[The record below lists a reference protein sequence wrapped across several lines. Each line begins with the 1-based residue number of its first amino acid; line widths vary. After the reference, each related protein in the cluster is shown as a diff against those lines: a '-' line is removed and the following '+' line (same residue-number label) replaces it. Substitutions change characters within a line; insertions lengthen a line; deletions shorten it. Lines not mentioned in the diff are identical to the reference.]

1 MKKLFVFAASAMMV
15 FASCTDNEIVY
26 QNETPQEIGL
36 FSVANKMTRAAIEGS
51 EFTHANM
58 VVSAYLAAC
67 EGANPASYFGK
78 TKFTKDNEAAY
89 FTAGKYWPIQNST
102 LNFLAVAPE
111 VGSAVTTDFASN
123 VATVTVA
130 NNETNQYD
138 VMYAVGQGEKSGN
151 IAPTK
156 VDMEFQHALAWVNFT
171 FSASSSGIKIN
182 SVTVNDAKYNGTLT
196 VTSTNYT
203 AIGTQAVTAAWNNDQ
218 ATTNAQV
225 VPEQQAVTLTKDAA
239 AITWGKGL
247 LVVPCTA
254 TNFVINYSVTVGND
268 THTYDYTYS
277 TNLTWEM
284 GKKYYYN
291 ISMGLQE
298 IQINPSVQ
306 LWNDADGDGVEED
319 GEKNDTGI
327 TIQ

>member
-1 MKKLFVFAASAMMV
+1 MKKLFVFTASAMMV

-111 VGSAVTTDFASN
+111 VESAVTTEFNDG
-123 VATVTVA
+123 VATVTIA

-182 SVTVNDAKYNGTLT
+182 SVTVNDAKYNSTLN

-203 AIGTQAVTAAWNNDQ
+203 TIGTQAVTANWDN
-218 ATTNAQV
+218 TTAAANVQ

-284 GKKYYYN
+284 GKKYNYN

-298 IQINPSVQ
+298 IQINPTVTDWTD
-306 LWNDADGDGVEED
+306 LENPV
-319 GEKNDTGI
+319 